1 MVRAVNVMPLQTRIV
16 FPVPIRLP
24 AICTDGFLR
33 LIVPLYFFSSQA
45 LPTATPDNLSFK
57 KSENDLV

>member
-33 LIVPLYFFSSQA
+33 LIVPCIFSSQA
-45 LPTATPDNLSFK
+45 LLTATLDNLSFK